1 MREWEITY
9 SAGRMAK
16 LGRMVDAVRI
26 VLRPY
31 LDTRPA
37 VIYHVFCLTF
47 GNKNKRLGKTDF
59 FPASCWPLFL
69 FDEELGEVF
78 SVGAVDPLFHD
89 PALEVHVLS
98 VVEGRPPLA
107 GL

>member
-1 MREWEITY
+1 MREWKITY

-47 GNKNKRLGKTDF
+47 GEK
-59 FPASCWPLFL
+59 
-69 FDEELGEVF
+69 
-78 SVGAVDPLFHD
+78 
-89 PALEVHVLS
+89 
-98 VVEGRPPLA
+98 
-107 GL
+107 